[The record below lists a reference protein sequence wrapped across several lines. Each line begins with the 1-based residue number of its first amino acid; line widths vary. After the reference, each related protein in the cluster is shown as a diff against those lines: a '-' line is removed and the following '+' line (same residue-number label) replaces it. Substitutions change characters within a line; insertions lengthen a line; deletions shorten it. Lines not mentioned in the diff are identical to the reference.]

1 MEVKKHRTNIE
12 IVKDNWIKL
21 QNLAAL
27 QNTSPTRIVNDL
39 IDSYVNEKLP
49 EDYQE
54 RIDERVNKVLDD
66 KIDDVLIENI
76 AARALKMLDTAGYL
90 AVDIVDRDVS
100 NTPQTL
106 DANATTDIDSTNEI
120 NGTDATDITSD
131 TGSTDEIDDRR
142 SPELKP
148 FLFKRYKAS
157 DNKKGYNDGLVA
169 AKEGLSRESVRRYRK
184 GIRTPKPDFVERWG
198 LNWNDTQWVRN

>member
-66 KIDDVLIENI
+66 KIDDFHFYTTHVKFGIGRATYDASQEIRSGDIERDEGISLVKQYDGEYPKRFSKDIFEYLSIREGEYGEVAKLFEAQEFTEEYFNNLVDFHSVDHCDLTLKKWI
-76 AARALKMLDTAGYL
+76 FSTPISRADPPGHEPFPSLHVGLC
-90 AVDIVDRDVS
+90 
-100 NTPQTL
+100 
-106 DANATTDIDSTNEI
+106 
-120 NGTDATDITSD
+120 
-131 TGSTDEIDDRR
+131 
-142 SPELKP
+142 SPHKI
-148 FLFKRYKAS
+148 S
-157 DNKKGYNDGLVA
+157 
-169 AKEGLSRESVRRYRK
+169 
-184 GIRTPKPDFVERWG
+184 
-198 LNWNDTQWVRN
+198 